1 MTTLES
7 KAREARCK
15 SFVQGSSIIRPNQ
28 IELRILRYSVMED
41 PNEEVAHWLE
51 TIQLCREVYSSTEY
65 LIEPSRENSFGSE
78 LHSSKAKGCEELGRR
93 EGVALKAFLEMEWD
107 PILMETSE
115 NDGLDRLFMDVI
127 QKLIDKQKNSGSPRH
142 FV

>member
-65 LIEPSRENSFGSE
+65 LIEPSRENFFASE
-78 LHSSKAKGCEELGRR
+78 LHSSKAKGCELGRR

-107 PILMETSE
+107 PILMEISE